1 LALSSYEEKEELF
14 KAQVGV
20 YEIYIAKFG
29 LISDCAMIIPNSKSF
44 FFRKVSELIDRFE
57 HSIAKFGRRLVYMK
71 SILQNLGS
79 TCLSSLILSPIL

>member
-1 LALSSYEEKEELF
+1 
-14 KAQVGV
+14 
-20 YEIYIAKFG
+20 
-29 LISDCAMIIPNSKSF
+29 MIIPNSKSF